1 MFPSAIQTASR
12 EYADRACSQAS
23 AAFRSVFRSIAAL
36 VVMGSV
42 MQPFDKASSTEAAR
56 TREIGRYDNVEID
69 LIAEGRGPLIV
80 MLPSRGRDSE
90 DFDDVAARL
99 AEAGYRV
106 LRPQPRGAG
115 KSTGP
120 LENIRMQD
128 FARDVAHV
136 IAREQAGPAVIA
148 GHAYGNWVARMTAT
162 DHPALVRGI
171 VLMAAAAKTYP
182 DELRAAVQQSADTS
196 LPTEQR
202 LAALR
207 KGFFHPTHD
216 PAVWL
221 HGWAPVANKAQGV
234 ASSATKQAEY
244 WQAGKVPMLDLVP
257 DRDPSKPKEKWN
269 ESREEF
275 GDRVSVI
282 VIPNAS
288 HALIP
293 EQPGAVVDAILAWI
307 AKL

>member
-1 MFPSAIQTASR
+1 MIGMGPIDHK
-12 EYADRACSQAS
+12 YALMRSMVAL
-23 AAFRSVFRSIAAL
+23 AA
-36 VVMGSV
+36 MGSV
-42 MQPFDKASSTEAAR
+42 MQPAGPAASAEAAR
-56 TREIGRYDNVEID
+56 SREIVRYDNVEID

-90 DFDDVAARL
+90 DFDDVASRL

-106 LRPQPRGAG
+106 LRPQPRSAG

-120 LENIRMQD
+120 LEGIRLQD
-128 FARDVAHV
+128 LARDVAHV
-136 IAREQAGPAVIA
+136 IAREKAGPAVIA

-171 VLMAAAAKTYP
+171 VLMAAAARTFP
-182 DELRAAVQQSADTS
+182 DELRAVVQQSADAS
-196 LPTEQR
+196 LPDEQR

-207 KGFFHPTHD
+207 KGFFLPAHD
-216 PAVWL
+216 ASVWL
-221 HGWAPVANKAQGV
+221 RGWAPAAIKAQG
-234 ASSATKQAEY
+234 AAASATKQAEY
-244 WQAGKVPMLDLVP
+244 WQAGTVPMLDLVP
-257 DRDPSKPKEKWN
+257 ERDPFKPKEKWN

-275 GDRVSVI
+275 GERVSVV

-293 EQPGAVVDAILAWI
+293 EQPGAVVDAIVAWI

>member
-1 MFPSAIQTASR
+1 MGKRMLRDVICRSLRTSR
-12 EYADRACSQAS
+12 TIVAL
-23 AAFRSVFRSIAAL
+23 AAVWP
-36 VVMGSV
+36 V
-42 MQPFDKASSTEAAR
+42 MQPPGPASAEVTRS
-56 TREIGRYDNVEID
+56 REIVRYDNVEID

-90 DFDDVAARL
+90 DFDDVASRL

-115 KSTGP
+115 RSTGP
-120 LENIRMQD
+120 LEGIRMQD
-128 FARDVAHV
+128 LARDVAHV
-136 IAREQAGPAVIA
+136 IARENAGPAVIA

-182 DELRAAVQQSADTS
+182 DELRAAVQQSGDAS
-196 LPTEQR
+196 LPDEQR

-207 KGFFHPTHD
+207 KGFFLPPHD
-216 PAVWL
+216 ASVWL
-221 HGWAPVANKAQGV
+221 RGWAAAANKAQSV
-234 ASSATKQAEY
+234 AASATKQAEY
-244 WQAGKVPMLDLVP
+244 WQAGTVPMLDLVP
-257 DRDPSKPKEKWN
+257 DRDPFKPKEKWN

-275 GDRVSVI
+275 GERVSVV

-293 EQPGAVVDAILAWI
+293 EQPDAVVDAILAWI

>member
-1 MFPSAIQTASR
+1 MDFMGRRMRDVICRRLRTSRTIVALAVMWSAVQPLGRTASA
-12 EYADRACSQAS
+12 EGA
-23 AAFRSVFRSIAAL
+23 RS
-36 VVMGSV
+36 
-42 MQPFDKASSTEAAR
+42 
-56 TREIGRYDNVEID
+56 REIVRYDNVEID

-90 DFDDVAARL
+90 DFDDVASRL
-99 AEAGYRV
+99 ARAGYRV

-120 LENIRMQD
+120 LEGIRMQD
-128 FARDVAHV
+128 LARDVAHV
-136 IAREQAGPAVIA
+136 IAREKAGPAVIA

-171 VLMAAAAKTYP
+171 VLMAAAAKTFP
-182 DELRAAVQQSADTS
+182 DELRAVVQQSADAS
-196 LPTEQR
+196 LPDEQR

-207 KGFFHPTHD
+207 KGFFLPAHD
-216 PAVWL
+216 AAVWL
-221 HGWAPVANKAQGV
+221 RGWAPAANKAQGV
-234 ASSATKQAEY
+234 AASATKQAEY
-244 WQAGKVPMLDLVP
+244 WQAGTVPMLDLVP
-257 DRDPSKPKEKWN
+257 DRDPFKPKEKWN

-275 GDRVSVI
+275 GERVSVV
-282 VIPNAS
+282 VIANAS

-293 EQPGAVVDAILAWI
+293 EQPGAVVDAIVAWI

>member
-1 MFPSAIQTASR
+1 MDFMGRRMRDVICRRLQTSRIIVALAVMWSAVQPLGRTASA
-12 EYADRACSQAS
+12 E
-23 AAFRSVFRSIAAL
+23 V
-36 VVMGSV
+36 
-42 MQPFDKASSTEAAR
+42 AR
-56 TREIGRYDNVEID
+56 TREIVRYDNVEID

-90 DFDDVAARL
+90 DFDDVASRL
-99 AEAGYRV
+99 AGAGYRV

-115 KSTGP
+115 RSTGP
-120 LENIRMQD
+120 LEGIRMQD
-128 FARDVAHV
+128 LARDVAHV
-136 IAREQAGPAVIA
+136 IARENAGPAVIA

-162 DHPALVRGI
+162 DHPSLVRGI
-171 VLMAAAAKTYP
+171 VLMAAAAKAYP
-182 DELRAAVQQSADTS
+182 EELRAVVQQSGDAS
-196 LPTEQR
+196 LPVEQR

-207 KGFFHPTHD
+207 KGFFLPAHD
-216 PAVWL
+216 ASVWL
-221 HGWAPVANKAQGV
+221 RGWAPAANKAQSV
-234 ASSATKQAEY
+234 AASATKQAEY
-244 WQAGKVPMLDLVP
+244 WQAGTVPMLDLVP
-257 DRDPSKPKEKWN
+257 DGDPFKPKEKWN

-275 GDRVSVI
+275 GERASVV

>member
-1 MFPSAIQTASR
+1 MGPIGYKYVLMRSMVALAAMGPVMAGPAASAEVTRSR
-12 EYADRACSQAS
+12 EI
-23 AAFRSVFRSIAAL
+23 V
-36 VVMGSV
+36 
-42 MQPFDKASSTEAAR
+42 
-56 TREIGRYDNVEID
+56 RYDSVEID

-90 DFDDVAARL
+90 DFDDVASRL

-115 KSTGP
+115 RSTGP
-120 LENIRMQD
+120 LEGIRLQD
-128 FARDVAHV
+128 LARDVAHV

-171 VLMAAAAKTYP
+171 VLMAAAARTFP
-182 DELRAAVQQSADTS
+182 DELRAVVQQSADAN
-196 LPTEQR
+196 LPDGQR

-207 KGFFHPTHD
+207 KGFFLPAHD
-216 PAVWL
+216 ASVWL
-221 HGWAPVANKAQGV
+221 RGWAPAANKVQG
-234 ASSATKQAEY
+234 AAASATKQAEY
-244 WQAGKVPMLDLVP
+244 WQAGTVPMLDLVP
-257 DRDPSKPKEKWN
+257 DRDPFKPREKWN
-269 ESREEF
+269 ESRDEF
-275 GDRVSVI
+275 GERVSVV